1 MRLATWNIDW
11 FNALFDD
18 AGRVM
23 VDDAASARHKTSR
36 AQQLHKRRAVFRA
49 MDVDGVLIV
58 EGRIPMANGP

>member
-23 VDDAASARHKTSR
+23 ANDAASAR
-36 AQQLHKRRAVFRA
+36 
-49 MDVDGVLIV
+49 
-58 EGRIPMANGP
+58 